1 MTIYPEIK
9 IFEQYLDPEK
19 KYEFPMSEQGLVSD
33 APPEAVKAYE
43 DYKAKIKRS
52 IELEKE
58 IGLYL

>member
-1 MTIYPEIK
+1 MTHYSEVEI
-9 IFEQYLDPEK
+9 FRPYLDSEREN
-19 KYEFPMSEQGLVSD
+19 EFPMSEQGLVSD